1 MDVCYSGKVKRDGA
15 VSDAAKR
22 VKINI
27 DATACTDVTL
37 SLIDLIADI
46 HTPKPEIVRPC
57 LNKTGKGNSAF
68 DDQTITVFSTE
79 KPETF
84 DVRSIRLS
92 ASSVEDGLAGVK

>member
-1 MDVCYSGKVKRDGA
+1 MDKFVTRGKVKRDGA
-15 VSDAAKR
+15 VSDATKC
-22 VKINI
+22 VKINT
-27 DATACTDVTL
+27 DVTACTDVTL
-37 SLIDLIADI
+37 IIADI
-46 HTPKPEIVRPC
+46 HTPKPGIVRPC

-84 DVRSIRLS
+84 DVESIRLS